1 MYLLVF
7 YSDIH
12 NIYQGIND
20 FETTLFNNYENA
32 KKELD
37 AKAKQITEDF
47 LADGCP
53 EEELDSEI
61 NEKSFAINN
70 GNDYYSAE
78 IRELEVR

>member
-1 MYLLVF
+1 MYLLVL

-20 FETTLFNNYENA
+20 FETILFNNYENA

-37 AKAKQITEDF
+37 AKAKQVTEDF
-47 LADGCP
+47 LTDGCP
-53 EEELDSEI
+53 EEELHSEI